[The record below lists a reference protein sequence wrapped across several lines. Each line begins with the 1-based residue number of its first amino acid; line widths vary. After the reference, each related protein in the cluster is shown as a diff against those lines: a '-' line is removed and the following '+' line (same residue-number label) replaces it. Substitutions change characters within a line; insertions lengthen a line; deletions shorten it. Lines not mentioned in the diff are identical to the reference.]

1 MSGPSKYGGVLV
13 GLAIV
18 LVLGIGL
25 TSCEED
31 TYTDPDQPGIELDI
45 DAPKVKVP
53 KVSTS
58 LKAPAPTAKP
68 VPMVKPAPPKAP
80 APARP
85 AAPKAGK
92 R

>member
-1 MSGPSKYGGVLV
+1 MSGPSRYGGVLL

-18 LVLGIGL
+18 LVVGIGL
-25 TSCEED
+25 TSCEDD
-31 TYTDPDQPGIELDI
+31 TYTDPDQPGVELDI
-45 DAPKVKVP
+45 DAPKVKAP
-53 KVSTS
+53 K
-58 LKAPAPTAKP
+58 
-68 VPMVKPAPPKAP
+68 VKPAPPK